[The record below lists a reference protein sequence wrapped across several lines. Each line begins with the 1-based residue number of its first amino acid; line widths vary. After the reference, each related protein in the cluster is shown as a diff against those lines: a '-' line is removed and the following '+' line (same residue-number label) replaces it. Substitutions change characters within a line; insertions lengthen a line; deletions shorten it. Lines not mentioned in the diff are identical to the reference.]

1 MATSLRTG
9 KRLATIGFLTVE
21 FLALFTLFTL
31 WTSGLAIAADAPETA
46 PASLPALPA
55 TAAPPST
62 HVKPGIEVLLEKHL
76 GLLEGK
82 RIGLVTNQTGVNSQL
97 IHDADLL
104 RQVERQMEKQ
114 VDNQAESTRLAAL
127 FAPEHGLRGDR
138 PAGEYVP
145 SYIDPQTKLPV
156 YSLYGKTRKPT
167 PEMLAGIDLLLIDLQ
182 DVGARA
188 YTYISTMANVMMA
201 ARENHLPVMVLD
213 RPNPI
218 GGVAV
223 EGPVLEDDFRSFI
236 GMYPIPVRHGMTIGE
251 LAGLFNKEFGIDADL
266 TVIPM
271 EGWRR
276 EMFFA
281 DTGLPWV
288 ATSPNIPKMET
299 PIFYPGAGLIGEA
312 GFVEGAGTD
321 QPFEYVAAPGIDG
334 SALAESLNG
343 RGLAGVRF
351 KPISVVPAR
360 GGYAGKTSGGVQLE
374 ISDTR
379 AFRPVET
386 AVYILT
392 AIRDQNPDRSYWPRV
407 APGARNM
414 FDLAMGTDAVRLA
427 IQRGEKPETIIAAW
441 QEKLSDFMA
450 VRARYLIY

>member
-1 MATSLRTG
+1 MSLRTG
-9 KRLATIGFLTVE
+9 IKFITVAFLTVG
-21 FLALFTLFTL
+21 FLALLTLFAL
-31 WTSGLAIAADAPETA
+31 WTPGLATAADAGAGSELPLPADTQPAETSPTA
-46 PASLPALPA
+46 PPPA
-55 TAAPPST
+55 TR
-62 HVKPGIEVLLEKHL
+62 VRPGIEVLLEKYQ

-104 RQVERQMEKQ
+104 RQVE
-114 VDNQAESTRLAAL
+114 STRLAAL

-138 PAGEYVP
+138 PAGEYVL

-167 PEMLAGIDLLLIDLQ
+167 PEMLAGIDLLILDLQ
-182 DVGARA
+182 DVGTRA
-188 YTYISTMANVMMA
+188 YTYISTMANVMTA

-251 LAGLFNKEFGIDADL
+251 LAGLFNKEFGIGADL

-276 EMFFA
+276 EMLFA

-299 PIFYPGAGLIGEA
+299 TIFYPGTGLIGEA

-321 QPFEYVAAPGIDG
+321 RPFEYVAAPGIDG
-334 SALAESLNG
+334 AALAESLNS

-360 GGYAGKTSGGVQLE
+360 GGYDGKTSGGVQLE
-374 ISDTR
+374 ITDAR

-386 AVYILT
+386 AVHILT
-392 AIRDQNPDRSYWPRV
+392 AIRDLNSNRSYWPKV
-407 APGARNM
+407 APGTRNM
-414 FDLAMGTDAVRLA
+414 FDLAMGADAVRLA

-450 VRARYLIY
+450 IRAGYLIY

>member
-1 MATSLRTG
+1 
-9 KRLATIGFLTVE
+9 
-21 FLALFTLFTL
+21 
-31 WTSGLAIAADAPETA
+31 
-46 PASLPALPA
+46 
-55 TAAPPST
+55 
-62 HVKPGIEVLLEKHL
+62 
-76 GLLEGK
+76 
-82 RIGLVTNQTGVNSQL
+82 
-97 IHDADLL
+97 
-104 RQVERQMEKQ
+104 
-114 VDNQAESTRLAAL
+114 AL

-145 SYIDPQTKLPV
+145 SYIDSETNLPV

-167 PEMLAGIDLLLIDLQ
+167 PEMLAGIDLLIFDIQ

-188 YTYISTMANVMMA
+188 YTYISTMANVMIA
-201 ARENHLPVMVLD
+201 AKESHLPVMVLD

-223 EGPVLEDDFRSFI
+223 EGPVLEDGFQSFI

-251 LAGLFNKEFGIDADL
+251 LAGLFNAEFGIGADL

-299 PIFYPGAGLIGEA
+299 AIFYPGTGLLGEA

-321 QPFEYVAAPGIDG
+321 RPFEYVGAPGIDG
-334 SALAESLNG
+334 TALADGLNS

-351 KPISVVPAR
+351 KPISFTPAR
-360 GGYAGKTSGGVQLE
+360 GSFAGKASGGVLLE
-374 ISDTR
+374 ITDPR
-379 AFRPVET
+379 AFHPVET
-386 AVYILT
+386 AIYILT
-392 AIRDQNPDRSYWPRV
+392 AIRDLNPSGSYWPKV
-407 APGARNM
+407 APGKRNM

-427 IQRGEKPETIIAAW
+427 IQHGEKPERIIAAW
-441 QEKLSDFMA
+441 QEKLNDFLA
-450 VRARYLIY
+450 VRAKYLIY